1 MTNFRARTLLPV
13 LAGLMLIATACG
25 SDSAASTTDSES
37 NAAPATGAPST
48 DNSQSVGEIAT
59 VVVTTNILGDVV
71 SELLDGQAEVIT
83 IMPVGADPHEFQASA
98 QEINRMLNA
107 DVLIVNGANFEEGL
121 IDVIES
127 AEEEGVPIYEA
138 ISAVETLEFG
148 EGGGDHAGHGDEDH
162 DDHGDEDHDDHG
174 DEDHGDEDHD
184 DHDDHGDEDHDDHDD
199 HGDEDHDDHDDHS
212 DEDHEDHGDEDHG
225 DEDHGDEDHGDEDHD
240 DHDGHDH
247 EGVDPHF
254 FTDPVRMSSAVEG
267 IVDFLSEQ
275 VGSLDADALDASADE
290 YLAQLAAVDAEV
302 TSLVDTVDED
312 KRVLVTSHE
321 VFAYFA
327 DGYGFE
333 VVGVIIPG
341 GSTTDAAS
349 AGELAAL
356 AATIEA
362 EGIPAI
368 FSDTSSSD
376 ELSNTLASEVGAIA
390 VVELYTESLGPA
402 DSDGATYIAMVRTN
416 AERIAAALG

>member
-13 LAGLMLIATACG
+13 LAGLTLIATACG

-37 NAAPATGAPST
+37 NAAPATGAPAT

-98 QEINRMLNA
+98 QEINQMLNA
-107 DVLIVNGANFEEGL
+107 DALIVNGANFEEGL

-127 AEEEGVPIYEA
+127 AEEDGVPIYEA
-138 ISAVETLEFG
+138 ISTVKTLEFG
-148 EGGGDHAGHGDEDH
+148 EGDGGHAGHGDEDH

-174 DEDHGDEDHD
+174 DGDEDHD
-184 DHDDHGDEDHDDHDD
+184 
-199 HGDEDHDDHDDHS
+199 
-212 DEDHEDHGDEDHG
+212 DHGDEDHG
-225 DEDHGDEDHGDEDHD
+225 DEDHGDEDHDDHGDEDHDDNGDEDHD

-254 FTDPVRMSSAVEG
+254 FTDPVRMSSAVQG
-267 IVDFLSEQ
+267 IVDFLAEQ
-275 VGSLDADALDASADE
+275 VGSLDTDALDASADE
-290 YLAQLAAVDAEV
+290 YIAQLAAVDAEV

-312 KRVLVTSHE
+312 KRVLITSHE

-327 DGYGFE
+327 DSYGFE

-356 AATIEA
+356 AKTIEA

-376 ELSNTLASEVGAIA
+376 ELSKTLASEVGDI
-390 VVELYTESLGPA
+390 VIVELYTESLGPA
-402 DSDGATYIAMVRTN
+402 DSDGATYLAMVRTN

>member
-1 MTNFRARTLLPV
+1 MTTLRARTLLPV

-37 NAAPATGAPST
+37 NAAPATGAPAT

-98 QEINRMLNA
+98 QEINQMLNA
-107 DVLIVNGANFEEGL
+107 DALIVNGANFEEGL

-127 AEEEGVPIYEA
+127 AEEDGVPIYEA
-138 ISAVETLEFG
+138 ISTVKTLEFG
-148 EGGGDHAGHGDEDH
+148 EGDGGHAGHGDEDH

-174 DEDHGDEDHD
+174 DEDHDDHGDE
-184 DHDDHGDEDHDDHDD
+184 DHDDHGDEDHDDH
-199 HGDEDHDDHDDHS
+199 GDEDHD
-212 DEDHEDHGDEDHG
+212 
-225 DEDHGDEDHGDEDHD
+225 DHGDEDHD

-254 FTDPVRMSSAVEG
+254 FTDPVRMSSAVQG
-267 IVDFLSEQ
+267 IVDFLAEQ
-275 VGSLDADALDASADE
+275 VGSLDTDALDASADE
-290 YLAQLAAVDAEV
+290 YIAQLAAVDAEV

-312 KRVLVTSHE
+312 KRVLITSHE

-327 DGYGFE
+327 DSYGFE

-356 AATIEA
+356 AKTIEA

-376 ELSNTLASEVGAIA
+376 ELSKTLASEVGDI
-390 VVELYTESLGPA
+390 VIVELYTESLGPA
-402 DSDGATYIAMVRTN
+402 DSDGATYLAMVRTN

>member
-162 DDHGDEDHDDHG
+162 D
-174 DEDHGDEDHD
+174 
-184 DHDDHGDEDHDDHDD
+184 
-199 HGDEDHDDHDDHS
+199 
-212 DEDHEDHGDEDHG
+212 DHG

>member
-1 MTNFRARTLLPV
+1 MTSFRARTLIPV
-13 LAGLMLIATACG
+13 LAGLMLIAAACG
-25 SDSAASTTDSES
+25 SDSAAPTTDSES

-48 DNSQSVGEIAT
+48 DDSQSVGEIAT

-71 SELLDGQAEVIT
+71 GELLDGQAEVIT

-107 DVLIVNGANFEEGL
+107 DVLIVNGVNFEEGL

-127 AEEEGVPIYEA
+127 AEEEGVPIYEV
-138 ISAVETLEFG
+138 ISAVETLESG
-148 EGGGDHAGHGDEDH
+148 EGDGDHAGHGDEDH

-174 DEDHGDEDHD
+174 DEDH
-184 DHDDHGDEDHDDHDD
+184 DDHGDEDHDDH
-199 HGDEDHDDHDDHS
+199 
-212 DEDHEDHGDEDHG
+212 
-225 DEDHGDEDHGDEDHD
+225 
-240 DHDGHDH
+240 

-254 FTDPVRMSSAVEG
+254 FADPVRMSSAVEG

-302 TSLVDTVDED
+302 TSLIDTVDED

-341 GSTTDAAS
+341 GSTTDAVS

-376 ELSNTLASEVGAIA
+376 ELSNALASEVGDIA
-390 VVELYTESLGPA
+390 VVELYTESLGAP

>member
-174 DEDHGDEDHD
+174 DEDH
-184 DHDDHGDEDHDDHDD
+184 DDHGDEDHDDH
-199 HGDEDHDDHDDHS
+199 GDE
-212 DEDHEDHGDEDHG
+212 
-225 DEDHGDEDHGDEDHD
+225 

>member
-162 DDHGDEDHDDHG
+162 DDHGDEDH
-174 DEDHGDEDHD
+174 EDHGDEDHD
-184 DHDDHGDEDHDDHDD
+184 
-199 HGDEDHDDHDDHS
+199 
-212 DEDHEDHGDEDHG
+212 DHGDEDHG

>member
-1 MTNFRARTLLPV
+1 MTTLRARTLLPV

-37 NAAPATGAPST
+37 NAAPATGAPAT

-98 QEINRMLNA
+98 QEINQMLNA
-107 DVLIVNGANFEEGL
+107 DALIVNGANFEEGL

-127 AEEEGVPIYEA
+127 AEEDGVPIYEA
-138 ISAVETLEFG
+138 ISTVKTLEFG
-148 EGGGDHAGHGDEDH
+148 EGDGGHAGHGDEDH

-174 DEDHGDEDHD
+174 DGDEDHD
-184 DHDDHGDEDHDDHDD
+184 
-199 HGDEDHDDHDDHS
+199 
-212 DEDHEDHGDEDHG
+212 DHGDEDHG
-225 DEDHGDEDHGDEDHD
+225 DEDHGDEDHDDHGDEDHDDHGDEDHD

-254 FTDPVRMSSAVEG
+254 FTDPVRMSSAVQG
-267 IVDFLSEQ
+267 IVDFLAEQ
-275 VGSLDADALDASADE
+275 VGSLDTDALDASADE
-290 YLAQLAAVDAEV
+290 YIAQLAAVDAEV

-312 KRVLVTSHE
+312 KRVLITSHE

-327 DGYGFE
+327 DSYGFE

-356 AATIEA
+356 AKTIEA

-376 ELSNTLASEVGAIA
+376 ELSKTLASEVGDI
-390 VVELYTESLGPA
+390 VIVELYTESLGPA
-402 DSDGATYIAMVRTN
+402 DSDGATYLAMVRTN

>member
-162 DDHGDEDHDDHG
+162 DDHGDEDHGDEDHGDEDHGDEDHG

-184 DHDDHGDEDHDDHDD
+184 DHD
-199 HGDEDHDDHDDHS
+199 
-212 DEDHEDHGDEDHG
+212 
-225 DEDHGDEDHGDEDHD
+225 DHGDEDHD

>member
-1 MTNFRARTLLPV
+1 
-13 LAGLMLIATACG
+13 MLTATACG
-25 SDSAASTTDSES
+25 SDSATSTTDSES

-48 DNSQSVGEIAT
+48 DNSESVGEIAT

-83 IMPVGADPHEFQASA
+83 IMPVGADPHDFQASA

-148 EGGGDHAGHGDEDH
+148 EGDGDHAGHGDEDH
-162 DDHGDEDHDDHG
+162 DDHGDE
-174 DEDHGDEDHD
+174 
-184 DHDDHGDEDHDDHDD
+184 
-199 HGDEDHDDHDDHS
+199 
-212 DEDHEDHGDEDHG
+212 
-225 DEDHGDEDHGDEDHD
+225 

-376 ELSNTLASEVGAIA
+376 ELSNTLASEVGDIA

>member
-1 MTNFRARTLLPV
+1 MTTLRARTLLPV

-37 NAAPATGAPST
+37 NAAPATGAPAT

-98 QEINRMLNA
+98 QEINQMLNA
-107 DVLIVNGANFEEGL
+107 DALIVNGANFEEGL

-127 AEEEGVPIYEA
+127 AEEDGVPIYEA
-138 ISAVETLEFG
+138 ISTVKTLEFG
-148 EGGGDHAGHGDEDH
+148 EGDGGHAGHGDEDH
-162 DDHGDEDHDDHG
+162 D
-174 DEDHGDEDHD
+174 
-184 DHDDHGDEDHDDHDD
+184 
-199 HGDEDHDDHDDHS
+199 
-212 DEDHEDHGDEDHG
+212 
-225 DEDHGDEDHGDEDHD
+225 DHGDEDHD

-254 FTDPVRMSSAVEG
+254 FTDPVRMSSAVQG
-267 IVDFLSEQ
+267 IVDFLAEQ
-275 VGSLDADALDASADE
+275 VGSLDTDALDASADE
-290 YLAQLAAVDAEV
+290 YIAQLAAVDAEV

-312 KRVLVTSHE
+312 KRVLITSHE

-327 DGYGFE
+327 DSYGFE

-356 AATIEA
+356 AKTIEA

-376 ELSNTLASEVGAIA
+376 ELSKTLASEVGDI
-390 VVELYTESLGPA
+390 VIVELYTESLGPA
-402 DSDGATYIAMVRTN
+402 DSDGATYLAMVRTN

>member
-162 DDHGDEDHDDHG
+162 DDHGDEDHDDH
-174 DEDHGDEDHD
+174 
-184 DHDDHGDEDHDDHDD
+184 
-199 HGDEDHDDHDDHS
+199 
-212 DEDHEDHGDEDHG
+212 
-225 DEDHGDEDHGDEDHD
+225 
-240 DHDGHDH
+240 DGHDH

-376 ELSNTLASEVGAIA
+376 ELSNTLASEVGDIA

>member
-1 MTNFRARTLLPV
+1 MTSFRARTLIPV
-13 LAGLMLIATACG
+13 LAGLMLIAAACG
-25 SDSAASTTDSES
+25 SDSAAPTTDSES

-48 DNSQSVGEIAT
+48 DDSQSVGEIAT

-71 SELLDGQAEVIT
+71 GELLDGQAEVIT

-107 DVLIVNGANFEEGL
+107 DVLIVNGVNFEEGL

-127 AEEEGVPIYEA
+127 AEEEGVPIYEV
-138 ISAVETLEFG
+138 ISAVETLESG
-148 EGGGDHAGHGDEDH
+148 EGDGDHAGHGDEDH
-162 DDHGDEDHDDHG
+162 DDHGDEDHDDH
-174 DEDHGDEDHD
+174 
-184 DHDDHGDEDHDDHDD
+184 
-199 HGDEDHDDHDDHS
+199 
-212 DEDHEDHGDEDHG
+212 
-225 DEDHGDEDHGDEDHD
+225 
-240 DHDGHDH
+240 

-254 FTDPVRMSSAVEG
+254 FADPVRMSSAVEG

-290 YLAQLAAVDAEV
+290 YLAQLAAVDAEI
-302 TSLVDTVDED
+302 TSLIDTVDED

-341 GSTTDAAS
+341 GSTTDAVS

-376 ELSNTLASEVGAIA
+376 ELSNALASEVGDIA
-390 VVELYTESLGPA
+390 VVELYTESLGAP

>member
-174 DEDHGDEDHD
+174 DEDHGDEDH
-184 DHDDHGDEDHDDHDD
+184 
-199 HGDEDHDDHDDHS
+199 
-212 DEDHEDHGDEDHG
+212 EDHGDEDHG
-225 DEDHGDEDHGDEDHD
+225 DEDHGDEDHGDEDHDDHGDEDHDDHDDHDDHGDEDHEDHD

>member
-1 MTNFRARTLLPV
+1 
-13 LAGLMLIATACG
+13 MLTATACG
-25 SDSAASTTDSES
+25 SDSATSTTDSES

-48 DNSQSVGEIAT
+48 DNSESVGEIAT

-83 IMPVGADPHEFQASA
+83 IMPVGADPHDFQASA

-148 EGGGDHAGHGDEDH
+148 EGDGDHAGHGDEDH

-174 DEDHGDEDHD
+174 DEDHDDHGDE
-184 DHDDHGDEDHDDHDD
+184 DHDDHGDEDHDDHGDVDHDDHGDVDHDD
-199 HGDEDHDDHDDHS
+199 HGDE
-212 DEDHEDHGDEDHG
+212 
-225 DEDHGDEDHGDEDHD
+225 

-376 ELSNTLASEVGAIA
+376 ELSNTLASEVGDIA

>member
-1 MTNFRARTLLPV
+1 MTTLRARTLLPV

-37 NAAPATGAPST
+37 NAAPATGAPAT

-98 QEINRMLNA
+98 QEINQMLNA
-107 DVLIVNGANFEEGL
+107 DALIVNGANFEEGL

-127 AEEEGVPIYEA
+127 AEEDGVPIYEA
-138 ISAVETLEFG
+138 ISTVKTLEFG
-148 EGGGDHAGHGDEDH
+148 EGDGGHAGHGDEDH

-174 DEDHGDEDHD
+174 DGDEDHD
-184 DHDDHGDEDHDDHDD
+184 
-199 HGDEDHDDHDDHS
+199 
-212 DEDHEDHGDEDHG
+212 DHGDEDHG
-225 DEDHGDEDHGDEDHD
+225 DEDHDDHGDEDHDDHGDEDHD

-254 FTDPVRMSSAVEG
+254 FTDPVRMSSAVQG
-267 IVDFLSEQ
+267 IVDFLAEQ
-275 VGSLDADALDASADE
+275 VGSLDTDALDASADE
-290 YLAQLAAVDAEV
+290 YIAQLAAVDAEV

-312 KRVLVTSHE
+312 KRVLITSHE

-327 DGYGFE
+327 DSYGFE

-356 AATIEA
+356 AKTIEA

-376 ELSNTLASEVGAIA
+376 ELSKTLASEVGDI
-390 VVELYTESLGPA
+390 VIVELYTESLGPA
-402 DSDGATYIAMVRTN
+402 DSDGATYLAMVRTN

>member
-162 DDHGDEDHDDHG
+162 D
-174 DEDHGDEDHD
+174 
-184 DHDDHGDEDHDDHDD
+184 
-199 HGDEDHDDHDDHS
+199 DHDDHDDHS

>member
-174 DEDHGDEDHD
+174 DEDH
-184 DHDDHGDEDHDDHDD
+184 
-199 HGDEDHDDHDDHS
+199 
-212 DEDHEDHGDEDHG
+212 
-225 DEDHGDEDHGDEDHD
+225 EDHD

-376 ELSNTLASEVGAIA
+376 ELSNTLASEVGDIA

>member
-1 MTNFRARTLLPV
+1 MTTLRARTLLPV

-37 NAAPATGAPST
+37 NAAPATGAPAT

-98 QEINRMLNA
+98 QEINQMLNA
-107 DVLIVNGANFEEGL
+107 DALIVNGANFEEGL

-127 AEEEGVPIYEA
+127 AEEDGVPIYEA
-138 ISAVETLEFG
+138 ISTVKTLEFG
-148 EGGGDHAGHGDEDH
+148 EGDGGHAGHGDEDH
-162 DDHGDEDHDDHG
+162 D
-174 DEDHGDEDHD
+174 
-184 DHDDHGDEDHDDHDD
+184 
-199 HGDEDHDDHDDHS
+199 
-212 DEDHEDHGDEDHG
+212 
-225 DEDHGDEDHGDEDHD
+225 DHGDEDHD

-254 FTDPVRMSSAVEG
+254 FTDPVRMSSAVQG
-267 IVDFLSEQ
+267 IVDFLAEQ
-275 VGSLDADALDASADE
+275 VGSLDTDALDASADE
-290 YLAQLAAVDAEV
+290 YIAQLAAVDAEV

-327 DGYGFE
+327 DSYGFE

-356 AATIEA
+356 AKTIEA

-376 ELSNTLASEVGAIA
+376 ELSKTLASEVGDI
-390 VVELYTESLGPA
+390 VIVELYTESLGPA
-402 DSDGATYIAMVRTN
+402 DSDGATYLAMVRTN

>member
-1 MTNFRARTLLPV
+1 MTTLRARTLLPV

-37 NAAPATGAPST
+37 NAAPATGAPAT

-98 QEINRMLNA
+98 QEINQMLNA
-107 DVLIVNGANFEEGL
+107 DALIVNGANFEEGL

-127 AEEEGVPIYEA
+127 AEEDGVPIYEA
-138 ISAVETLEFG
+138 ISTVKTLEFG
-148 EGGGDHAGHGDEDH
+148 EGDGGHAGHGDEDH

-174 DEDHGDEDHD
+174 DEDHD
-184 DHDDHGDEDHDDHDD
+184 
-199 HGDEDHDDHDDHS
+199 
-212 DEDHEDHGDEDHG
+212 
-225 DEDHGDEDHGDEDHD
+225 DHGDEDHD

-254 FTDPVRMSSAVEG
+254 FTDPVRMSSAVQG
-267 IVDFLSEQ
+267 IVDFLAEQ
-275 VGSLDADALDASADE
+275 VGSLDTDALDASADE
-290 YLAQLAAVDAEV
+290 YIAQLAAVDAEV

-312 KRVLVTSHE
+312 KRVLITSHE

-327 DGYGFE
+327 DSYGFE

-356 AATIEA
+356 AKTIEA

-376 ELSNTLASEVGAIA
+376 ELSKTLASEVGDI
-390 VVELYTESLGPA
+390 VIVELYTESLGPA
-402 DSDGATYIAMVRTN
+402 DSDGATYLAMVRTN